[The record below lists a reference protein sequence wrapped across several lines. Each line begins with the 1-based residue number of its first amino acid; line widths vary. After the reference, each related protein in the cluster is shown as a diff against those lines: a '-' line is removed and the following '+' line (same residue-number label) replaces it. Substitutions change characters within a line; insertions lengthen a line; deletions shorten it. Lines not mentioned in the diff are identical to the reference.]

1 MISIAPDATEIKFRC
16 PLSSE
21 SNFSL
26 ELQELEVVLSA
37 SSTSNFEIDDGLFQR
52 NVGSSARYDAKVYY
66 VPEVG
71 DVTIPNFFSSN
82 PSIATVGNNGNVTT
96 VGSGNVDIF
105 CRAFQTTKK
114 VVHNARTVTPTT
126 TDIFLNYLEGTLG
139 EHSTHEVNAII
150 SSGGELNLFS
160 VKNPQTPIYTR
171 NPTCWASSLDWTG
184 VSPHNSAGGFQR
196 GGTLISPRHLIW
208 ANHFNIPNGTTMT
221 FVSAENQIVTR
232 TLTNSLQISSSDI
245 RVGVL
250 NSDIGASVS
259 HYSVLP
265 SNWDDYLVTVSQTYI
280 PLVTTDQEQKAICR
294 ELSNISITAHGGRM
308 FHRLAQVSPRQNF
321 SENIVVGDSGRPM
334 FMIINGE
341 MVFLGCHYN
350 TGAIVSLH
358 EYITEIN
365 AAMTTLG
372 GGYQLT
378 QVDLS
383 GFTDFSS

>member
-1 MISIAPDATEIKFRC
+1 MISIAPDATEIKIRC

-26 ELQELEVVLSA
+26 ELQEVEIVLSA
-37 SSTSNFEIDDGLFQR
+37 SSTSNVEISDGLFQR
-52 NVGSSARYDAKVYY
+52 NVGSSARYDAIVYY
-66 VPEVG
+66 IPEVG
-71 DVTIPNFFSSN
+71 DVTIPNFSSSN
-82 PSIATVGNNGNVTT
+82 SSIATVGNSGNVTT

-114 VVHNARTVTPTT
+114 VTHNARTVTPTT
-126 TDIFLNYLEGTLG
+126 TDTFLNYLDGTLG
-139 EHSTHEVNAII
+139 KHSTNEGNSVIA
-150 SSGGELNLFS
+150 GGGQLNLFS
-160 VKNPQTPIYTR
+160 VKNPQTPTYTR
-171 NPTCWASSLDWTG
+171 NSSCWASLLDWTG

-196 GGTLISPRHLIW
+196 GGTLVSPRHLVW
-208 ANHFNIPNGTTMT
+208 ANHFNIPNGTTIT
-221 FVSAENQIVTR
+221 FVSAENEVFTR
-232 TLTNSLQISSSDI
+232 TLTSSIQIGTSDI

-250 NSDIGASVS
+250 NGDIDESVS

-265 SNWDDYLVTVSQTYI
+265 SNWNDYLVTVSQTYI

-294 ELSNISITAHGGRM
+294 ELNNISITVHGGRI
-308 FHRLAQVSPRQNF
+308 FHRFAQISPRQNF
-321 SENIVVGDSGRPM
+321 SENIVVGDSGQPM
-334 FMIINGE
+334 FMIIDGE

-378 QVDLS
+378 EVDLS